1 MSEDIFSQ
9 FFNLFNNNDS
19 EVNWEL
25 SKQINKHL
33 NKETS
38 QEVFQLSNE
47 ELDLNELFRFL
58 ELNITNATNFD
69 VPQTSIQVYD
79 PSLYGEWFLDSIQH
93 FDFSKFSIGDLPGG
107 LQIGSMQSS
116 IIGMQL
122 GNLAG
127 MISKNMWG
135 LSHFGI
141 ILPQSKT
148 LAINK
153 NKYFARIDQFEA
165 DVNELALSLLALEV
179 VALSLG
185 RYTAPFEKIVENLEI
200 ASKEMLKEFKDLD
213 IDPLNMNNPQ
223 EMLQNFSG
231 LDGFDSSK
239 MIEGIIA
246 PLSFYRGVI
255 KSKAKDLNLIPD
267 NTTYDLL
274 MDLSFTLGE
283 SNLIEIENGINEL
296 DSSTSLFLEFL
307 ISSKNEYSI
316 DDILLD
322 KDLIPSRSEIEDPIA
337 WAART
342 SLPPI

>member
-19 EVNWEL
+19 DVNWEL

-33 NKETS
+33 NKDSSE
-38 QEVFQLSNE
+38 EILELSNDQ
-47 ELDLNELFRFL
+47 LDLNEIFRFL
-58 ELNITNATNFD
+58 ELNIHNVGNFD
-69 VPQTSIQVYD
+69 SEQTSIQVLE
-79 PSLYGEWFLDSIQH
+79 PSLYGEWFLNSIQH

-107 LQIGSMQSS
+107 LQIGNIQSS

-135 LSHFGI
+135 LSQFGI
-141 ILPQSKT
+141 ILPQSNI

-153 NKYFARIDQFEA
+153 NKYFERIDQFET
-165 DVNELALSLLALEV
+165 DINELALSLLTLEV
-179 VALSLG
+179 VALTLG
-185 RYTAPFEKIVENLEI
+185 KYTSPFEKIIENLEK
-200 ASKEMLKEFKDLD
+200 ASKEMMEGFKDLD
-213 IDPLNMNNPQ
+213 LDPSKMANP
-223 EMLQNFSG
+223 EDMLQNFSG
-231 LDGFDSSK
+231 LEGFDSSK
-239 MIEGIIA
+239 LIEEIIA

-255 KSKAKDLNLIPD
+255 KSKAKSLNLIQD

-274 MDLSFTLGE
+274 MDLSFTISESPLGE
-283 SNLIEIENGINEL
+283 IEKSIDEL
-296 DSSTSLFLEFL
+296 DESTSLFFDFL
-307 ISSKNEYSI
+307 VSSNSQYSI

-322 KDLIPSRSEIEDPIA
+322 KELIPSRIEIEDPIS